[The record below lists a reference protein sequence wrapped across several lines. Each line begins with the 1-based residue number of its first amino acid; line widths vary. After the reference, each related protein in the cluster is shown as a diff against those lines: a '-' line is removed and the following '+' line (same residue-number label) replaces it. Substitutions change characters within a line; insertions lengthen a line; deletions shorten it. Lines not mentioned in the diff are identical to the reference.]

1 MNESLSAQSFRL
13 SLPEG
18 VCDNEAL
25 SGGIAPWR
33 WGIIVALVYDVCRP
47 RDDVMT
53 DAISESEFAA
63 NLSFVVRG
71 TAHPDYQQAGRFFA
85 NTYPTEGLKE
95 LLHNVCARLQA
106 KSSVSAIFR
115 LDTSFGGGKTH
126 GLIALYHAA
135 KGMVAVANPSE
146 FVEPTLIPTGPVRIA
161 AYDGENADVA
171 NGRPMGDGVRA
182 FTPWG
187 EIAYQLAGVA
197 GYELVRK
204 SDEQRIAPGAD
215 TMRELFGDDPVLIV
229 LDELGEYLRRVRNTD
244 GRGQLTAFLKSLFSA
259 VEGMP
264 RAALVYT
271 LAIRSDG
278 TSADAFSEENEFIAR
293 AMAELES
300 VSGRKA
306 TNLNPTKDDETAAV
320 LRRRLFASVDEVG
333 ANAIVDAYVST
344 WARHEAV
351 LPDEARR
358 PATADEFRRSYP
370 FHPDLLDTLTGKTA
384 TLTNFH
390 RVRGMLRVLAKAV
403 ACVWKDR
410 PADAAAIHL
419 HHIDLGQDSVRREF
433 TTRLQQTAYD
443 PAIKNDIASV
453 GGPGAKLAL
462 AAEVDATQYK
472 GQAPYASYVART
484 IFLHTLAFNNDLR
497 GVSAAH
503 LRWSVLWPGDDPTF
517 IDDARSRF
525 QKESAYLDDKTGAPL
540 RFNVEPNLTQI
551 VANEE
556 RHVDAGAAKDEL
568 RIRIRDLFGDKGAGF
583 ELIPNP
589 SGPFEV
595 PDDVG
600 EGKPRLVLI
609 SHDAQTVGASFTV
622 VPDFVERMY
631 SRKGSDSS
639 GLRAL
644 RNNLVFVLADETK
657 VSDMVRAMI
666 RRIALRELKAAD
678 RQKDLAEHQ
687 RLKLLEQ
694 ERQSET
700 TVTTAIQQAYRHLLY
715 PSKVGLGDGMVSLAH
730 SVIDLPNASEQPG
743 AGQRAV
749 LRQLQNQ
756 QKVRDA
762 SDAPDSPAYIRDR
775 TPLKRGQMSTGD
787 LRAEFRKDPALPIL
801 LSDDAFRKAV
811 RKGLEDGVYLY
822 KRNDLVAGPGDPIP
836 TVEIDEQSFVYT
848 VDYAKL
854 QGLWPRAETKP
865 LGGGG
870 LMDAGGE
877 VLPPPPVPP
886 EVGDNRSTGL
896 PPGFGE
902 SDRTFLAD
910 GPLREA
916 LKDVFQKARSA
927 KVEAVTVLQIRVFE
941 HGDAFKLIPI
951 ASLVTGAA
959 KHVTL
964 EGMFQT
970 LEESD
975 MEFKFDGTMKDATS
989 VKDFFSMQFNAAKE
1003 ADLNATLRFT
1013 FDGGMQLDGD
1023 APEQLIARLSQ
1034 SSAAA
1039 HVEARAEAQLGGLA

>member
-1 MNESLSAQSFRL
+1 M
-13 SLPEG
+13 
-18 VCDNEAL
+18 
-25 SGGIAPWR
+25 
-33 WGIIVALVYDVCRP
+33 ALVYDVCHP
-47 RDDVMT
+47 RDDVLS

-71 TAHPDYQQAGRFFA
+71 TAHTDYQQADRFFA

-95 LLHNVCARLQA
+95 LLHNVCGRLLGQP
-106 KSSVSAIFR
+106 SVSAIFR

-135 KGMVAVANPSE
+135 NGMDGVADPSE
-146 FVEPTLIPTGPVRIA
+146 FLDPALVPSGPVRIA

-187 EIAYQLAGVA
+187 EIAYQLAGVG

-215 TMRELFGDDPVLIV
+215 TMRELFGDDSVLIV
-229 LDELGEYLRRVRNTD
+229 LDELGEYLRRVKNTA
-244 GRGQLTAFLKSLFSA
+244 GRDQLTGFLKSLFSA
-259 VEGMP
+259 IESTP

-271 LAIRSDG
+271 LAVRADG
-278 TSADAFSEENEFIAR
+278 KSVDAFSEENEFIVR

-306 TNLNPTKDDETAAV
+306 TNLNPTRDDETAAV
-320 LRRRLFASVDEVG
+320 LRRRLFASVDQAG
-333 ANAIVDAYVST
+333 ADAIINAYAET
-344 WARHEAV
+344 WTRYEGV
-351 LPDEARR
+351 LSEEARR
-358 PATADEFRRSYP
+358 PATIDDFRRSYP

-384 TLTNFH
+384 TLANFH
-390 RVRGMLRVLAKAV
+390 RVRGMLRVLAKTIS
-403 ACVWKDR
+403 CVWKDK
-410 PADAAAIHL
+410 PADAHAIHL
-419 HHIDLGQDSVRREF
+419 HHIDLGRDTVRREF

-443 PAIKNDIASV
+443 PAIKNDIASSN
-453 GGPGAKLAL
+453 GPGGKQAL
-462 AAEVDATQYK
+462 AAEIDATQYK
-472 GQAPYASYVART
+472 GMAPYASYVARA

-503 LRWSVLWPGDDPTF
+503 LRWSVLWPGADPTF
-517 IDDARSRF
+517 VDDARSRF
-525 QKESAYLDDKTGAPL
+525 QRESAYLDDKTGAPL

-551 VANEE
+551 IANEE

-568 RIRIRDLFGDKGAGF
+568 RIKIRDLFGDKGAGF

-595 PDDVG
+595 PDDIG

-609 SHDAQTVGASFTV
+609 SHDAQTVGASFTT
-622 VPDFVERMY
+622 VPDLVERMY
-631 SRKGSDSS
+631 TRKGSDSS

-657 VSDMVRAMI
+657 VADMTRAMV

-678 RQKDLAEHQ
+678 RMKDLAEHQ
-687 RLKLLEQ
+687 QAKLMEQ

-715 PSKVGLGDGMVSLAH
+715 PSKVGLGDGTVSLAH

-762 SDAPDSPAYIRDR
+762 SDTPDSPAYIRDR

-822 KRNDLVAGPGDPIP
+822 KRNELLAGPGDPIP
-836 TVEIDEQSFVYT
+836 SIEIDEQSFVYT
-848 VDYAKL
+848 VDFAKS
-854 QGLWPRAETKP
+854 QGLWPRPEVRPATGGKPGDEHPHEGPETSQV
-865 LGGGG
+865 LEDGGGRG
-870 LMDAGGE
+870 AAK
-877 VLPPPPVPP
+877 PI
-886 EVGDNRSTGL
+886 
-896 PPGFGE
+896 PGVSE
-902 SDRTFLAD
+902 SDHTFVAD

-927 KVEAVTVLQIRVFE
+927 KVGAVKVLHIRVFE

-970 LEESD
+970 AEDSE
-975 MEFKFDGTMKDATS
+975 MEFKFDGTVKDASS
-989 VKDFFSMQFNAAKE
+989 VKDFFAMQFNAAKD
-1003 ADLNATLRFT
+1003 ADLNATIRFT
-1013 FDGGMQLDGD
+1013 FDGGMPLDGD
-1023 APEQLIARLSQ
+1023 APEQLISRLSQ

-1039 HVEARAEAQLGGLA
+1039 HVEARAEAQSGGLA